1 MKNQI
6 DFRDP
11 AGRNRI
17 AGPSGRSSVLISK
30 SIIAQKRGPARETE
44 INSDKFRQEKINL
57 DEFRSD
63 KIFLG
68 KFRQDKIIL
77 EIFRYI

>member
-30 SIIAQKRGPARETE
+30 SIAQKRGPARETE
-44 INSDKFRQEKINL
+44 INL
-57 DEFRSD
+57 D
-63 KIFLG
+63 

-77 EIFRYI
+77 DIFR

>member
-17 AGPSGRSSVLISK
+17 AWPSGRSSVLISK
-30 SIIAQKRGPARETE
+30 SIAQKRGPARETE
-44 INSDKFRQEKINL
+44 INLDKFREGKKKL
-57 DEFRSD
+57 D
-63 KIFLG
+63 
-68 KFRQDKIIL
+68 KFSTD
-77 EIFRYI
+77 